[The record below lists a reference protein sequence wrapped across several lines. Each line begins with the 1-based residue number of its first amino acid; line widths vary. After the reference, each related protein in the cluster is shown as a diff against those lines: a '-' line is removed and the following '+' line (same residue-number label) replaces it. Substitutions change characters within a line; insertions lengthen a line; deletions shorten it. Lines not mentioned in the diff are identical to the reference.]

1 MFLKNLLVLID
12 VTWMCQKFLTLV
24 SDLVPLSYCHDL
36 EPEGSHDLALVQKSI
51 FSTETEIS
59 QEYLGDM

>member
-1 MFLKNLLVLID
+1 MDVPKILNIGVWSGTSQLLPRSG
-12 VTWMCQKFLTLV
+12 TF
-24 SDLVPLSYCHDL
+24 
-36 EPEGSHDLALVQKSI
+36 EGSHDLALVQKSI